1 MEDTRTDEQIARE
14 TIFGVPP
21 QSQPQEQVETPEDVT
36 PPSGDPQIPAS
47 EPAETPA
54 PAEPDFTNIPD
65 DKILG
70 LLNTKFNVKF
80 DTLEQANDF
89 ISNQKQFRGQEEIIS
104 QLAEK
109 LKEKSNVLSHFP
121 SENAYKVAYLA
132 KEKYPQKEGVLTS
145 IINSD
150 VDNLPDLEAIS
161 LAEALNRPNGS
172 KVNPLRY
179 KLSLLGLKDLDV
191 AEFNDW
197 DEADKEIVYGAA
209 EDARIALKGVQA
221 SVTVPKEGD
230 PEITEMISQIER
242 GVLEGRERNE
252 KLIQVISPIAETMV
266 KGLSKIKPVDGEDF
280 EYAVTLDQE
289 SQKNLQEFVLA
300 EAIEG
305 QYNLQSDS
313 DIRTLNNMLISEI
326 WATDGPKI
334 LAAFGKYKEDKVW
347 EQARRKYE
355 NAEPLN
361 QQTPPSAGQ
370 KTVETD
376 NDRARR
382 LLGF

>member
-21 QSQPQEQVETPEDVT
+21 QGQPQETVETPENAT
-36 PPSGDPQIPAS
+36 PPTGDPQPPEP

-65 DKILG
+65 DRLLG

-191 AEFNDW
+191 AEFDDW

-242 GVLEGRERNE
+242 GVLEGKEKTE

-280 EYAVTLDQE
+280 EYTVSLDQE
-289 SQKNLQEFVLA
+289 SQKSLQEFVLA

-313 DIRTLNNMLISEI
+313 DIRTLNNMLVSEI

-361 QQTPPSAGQ
+361 QQTPPSAGE